1 VLKHTSTLP
10 LSKVPSCPLR
20 KLSGSFAEILR
31 FFGGNV
37 ELFCRDDVHDEGDD
51 SSLPPCNTLH
61 HTASHCNSLQLTAT
75 HHETLQRTAR

>member
-1 VLKHTSTLP
+1 MLKHTNTLP
-10 LSKVPSCPLR
+10 LSEMPSCLLR
-20 KLSGSFAEILR
+20 KLSGSSAEILG

-51 SSLPPCNTLH
+51 TSLPPCNTLH